1 MKQFWRTLLVIGLG
15 LGLTWAAGRS
25 GFSRDQPWAA
35 GRSGFSRDQPSM
47 LQLDEGSPA
56 APVEVPAAEPV
67 RELSSA
73 EIEAELKN
81 VEKALSGGPDPGEAA
96 AEKPLPAD
104 LGVALPSD
112 I

>member
-1 MKQFWRTLLVIGLG
+1 MLGKIWRTLLVIGLG

-25 GFSRDQPWAA
+25 GFSRDP
-35 GRSGFSRDQPSM
+35 PSM
-47 LQLDEGSPA
+47 LQLDEGNPA
-56 APVEVPAAEPV
+56 GPAEVPAAGAVE
-67 RELSSA
+67 ELSTA

-81 VEKALSGGPDPGEAA
+81 VEKVLSGGPDPGEAA

-104 LGVALPSD
+104 LAVSLPSD

>member
-1 MKQFWRTLLVIGLG
+1 MKQIWRTLLVIGLG
-15 LGLTWAAGRS
+15 MGLTWAAGRIGS
-25 GFSRDQPWAA
+25 GP
-35 GRSGFSRDQPSM
+35 PSM
-47 LQLDEGSPA
+47 LQLDEAPA
-56 APVEVPAAEPV
+56 TGPASTAPATAKPPPPGGAVE
-67 RELSSA
+67 ELSSA

-81 VEKALSGGPDPGEAA
+81 VEKVLSGGPDPGEAV

>member
-1 MKQFWRTLLVIGLG
+1 MLGKIWRTLLVIGLG
-15 LGLTWAAGRS
+15 LGLTWAAGQVGS
-25 GFSRDQPWAA
+25 GPPSVLKLNDEA
-35 GRSGFSRDQPSM
+35 G
-47 LQLDEGSPA
+47 GSA
-56 APVEVPAAEPV
+56 SAEAGGAEPV

-81 VEKALSGGPDPGEAA
+81 VEKVLSGGPDPGEAV